1 MTTNLATELDVTKTA
16 EKIEKGHFFIEG
28 LALLETMETMPEDL
42 KIKAYVFDLAGH
54 LLGSAPMDAKGRFTV
69 PVLLD
74 HPADVQLLIG
84 PAGEPDDVRKASV
97 YKQTFLAK
105 DWVPEG
111 GGYQIKPRIFVAFHL
126 WNLWRPVTA
135 FVTGHVRTTEGRPI
149 PYLKVEIFDVDR
161 EGLFWPYLLKKKDFV
176 LYRKTLDLHEL
187 LAETP
192 RPKGTFLEEVSLNP
206 QPEPPVPE
214 LLDEKIMPRVG
225 EMASASTALAEGLDH
240 LTLTSKAAPWDL
252 FVRGFYSK
260 HLVDTVYTDYQG
272 FFHSCFHWM
281 PFHLHRGRLRFD
293 RKPDIIVRVTQV
305 IDGVEKVLYMDPY
318 TSTRWNVMN
327 THIDLWLDDVE
338 IKAGTGENPV
348 RPAATQAFFT
358 RVGNDEVFHIDQTTG
373 LGDAASPY
381 PNAAYGYV
389 LGLHGQFGDALST
402 GAPQRYY
409 RLLYRKAGGFVPI
422 TTPLTDTRV
431 DKTTM
436 KAETHFLGPRDVN
449 GIPGLYEARSF
460 ADYYWY
466 NPDWLIDW
474 DTRMET
480 GAGVYTLR
488 LEVFNENGNPL
499 AADYRD
505 GTKANVPNAP
515 LPVMTHCDLVLGVS
529 NNGPEIDLNITV
541 PSTGV
546 IPWKPNL
553 TIDLTVDLAEK
564 NGRLRA
570 WELEYIKG
578 FEAPVALFDQTYNA
592 GIPAVHQ
599 TASIPVTALAITGTC
614 PLAFK
619 LAAWAHVRNGY
630 SFLGFYPYYK
640 EEIQA
645 IAIEK
650 CPGMTLPV

>member
-1 MTTNLATELDVTKTA
+1 MTTTNLATEPDVTLTTEKTT
-16 EKIEKGHFFIEG
+16 HFFIEG
-28 LALLETMETMPEDL
+28 LALLETMETMPEDMKL
-42 KIKAYVFDLAGH
+42 KAYVFDPAGH
-54 LLGSAPMDAKGRFTV
+54 LLGSAPMDAKGRFNV
-69 PVLLD
+69 PVHLD
-74 HPADVQLLIG
+74 HPADVQLFIG

-97 YKQTFLAK
+97 YKQTFFAK

-111 GGYQIKPRIFVAFHL
+111 AGYQLKPRIFVAFHL

-135 FVTGHVRTTEGRPI
+135 FVTGHVRTTQGRPI

-161 EGLFWPYLLKKKDFV
+161 EGIFWPYLLNKKDFL
-176 LYRKTLDLHEL
+176 LYRKAVDLRELLEEAPRPKPAFLEQVSLNPSPEPPIPEL
-187 LAETP
+187 LAE
-192 RPKGTFLEEVSLNP
+192 KA
-206 QPEPPVPE
+206 
-214 LLDEKIMPRVG
+214 MPRVG

-260 HLVDTVYTDYQG
+260 RLVDTVYTDFQG
-272 FFHSCFHWM
+272 FFHSCFNWM

-293 RKPDIIVRVTQV
+293 RKPDVIVRVTQM

-358 RVGNDEVFHIDQTTG
+358 RVGNDEVFDIDQTTG
-373 LGDAASPY
+373 LGKAASPY

-389 LGLHGQFGDALST
+389 VGLHGQFGDALST
-402 GAPQRYY
+402 GTPKRYY
-409 RLLYRKAGGFVPI
+409 RMSYRKAGNFVPI
-422 TTPLTDTRV
+422 ATPLTDTRV
-431 DKTTM
+431 NKTTM
-436 KAETHFLGPRDVN
+436 KAETCFLGPFDVN
-449 GIPGLYEARSF
+449 GTPGLYEVRSF
-460 ADYYWY
+460 AKYYWY

-480 GAGVYTLR
+480 DFGVYTLR
-488 LEVFNENGNPL
+488 LEVFDENGMLL

-505 GTKANVPNAP
+505 GTKATVPATP
-515 LPVMTHCDLVLGVS
+515 LPAMTHCDLILAVN
-529 NNGPEIDLNITV
+529 NNGPEIDLNIAA

-546 IPWKPNL
+546 ITWKPNL
-553 TIDLTVDLAEK
+553 TIDLKVDLAEK
-564 NGRLRA
+564 NGRLRT
-570 WELEYIKG
+570 WVLEYVKA

-592 GIPAVHQ
+592 GIPAVAQ
-599 TASIPVTALAITGTC
+599 TSSIPVTSLAITGTC

-650 CPGMTLPV
+650 CPNMAVPV